1 MSSAVKVDLV
11 FLAAGLYTARA
22 PFLAQ
27 LTSTQH
33 WINSMINSVYLTQS
47 SIPPVGY
54 RTLDV
59 STAAAAPTTL
69 LQESRKNI
77 LRKPSYSQFCPK
89 FRCHGNEGRSGKIRS
104 AAFDSPSP
112 KTPLQTQKSCRYLL
126 HKPSYSEFCPK
137 IRYHGNRGR
146 QERNLNDNIR

>member
-59 STAAAAPTTL
+59 STAAAASS
-69 LQESRKNI
+69 QNI
-77 LRKPSYSQFCPK
+77 AHFVLNFVAMATRMC
-89 FRCHGNEGRSGKIRS
+89 RSKI
-104 AAFDSPSP
+104 
-112 KTPLQTQKSCRYLL
+112 
-126 HKPSYSEFCPK
+126 
-137 IRYHGNRGR
+137 
-146 QERNLNDNIR
+146 